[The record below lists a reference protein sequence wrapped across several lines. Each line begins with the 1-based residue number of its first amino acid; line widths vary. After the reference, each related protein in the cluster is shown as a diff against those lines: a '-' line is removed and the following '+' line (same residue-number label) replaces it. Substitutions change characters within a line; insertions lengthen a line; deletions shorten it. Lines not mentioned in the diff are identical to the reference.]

1 MLLRII
7 FFFFNFQVIHDVR
20 FLAREVCGDYL
31 GLVLRLLS
39 SCSAEVRDSVKD
51 SILQGGKSLNDI
63 VPSIINTIVEALVE
77 KSVEVPCLIFVFRST

>member
-7 FFFFNFQVIHDVR
+7 LFLNFQVIHDVR
-20 FLAREVCGDYL
+20 LLAREVCGDYL

-39 SCSAEVRDSVKD
+39 SCSAEVHDSVKD

-63 VPSIINTIVEALVE
+63 VPSIINAIVEALVE
-77 KSVEVPCLIFVFRST
+77 KSVEVPCLIFVIRST